1 MISYYYGLIVYD
13 TVLDCTQ
20 DSKKKVVREDL
31 LQNQN
36 EMKKYK
42 FRNFQMK
49 QIINKIHRGGISQQE
64 IDS

>member
-1 MISYYYGLIVYD
+1 MISYYYSLIVYD

-20 DSKKKVVREDL
+20 DSKKKVVKEDL

-49 QIINKIHRGGISQQE
+49 
-64 IDS
+64 